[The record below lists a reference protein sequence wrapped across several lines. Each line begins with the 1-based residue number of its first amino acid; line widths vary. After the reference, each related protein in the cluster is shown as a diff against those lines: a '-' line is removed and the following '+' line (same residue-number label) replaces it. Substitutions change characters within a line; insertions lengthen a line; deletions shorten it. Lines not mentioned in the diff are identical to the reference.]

1 MSTPRNIKIIHKNS
15 NFLAVNKPAGVL
27 VHPAK
32 PDDED
37 NTLTSWLV
45 RNFPETKNV
54 GDRPDWRPGIVHRL
68 DRDTSGILILAR
80 TQKFFEYFKNL
91 LKERKVKKS
100 YLALLWGKI
109 EKEGKVDK
117 PIGLKPNTTRWSTRG
132 KNLKMIKEALTIYKP
147 LEIFKKG
154 DDYFT
159 LTKLYPKTGRTH
171 QLRVHMASLHR
182 SVVGDKRYGR
192 KGNPLSVDRQFLHAQ
207 SIKFKTMKD
216 QSLKLEAPLTEDLQ
230 EVLESLKN

>member
-1 MSTPRNIKIIHKNS
+1 MSSPKNIKIIYKNS
-15 NFLAVNKPAGVL
+15 NFLAVNKPPGVL

-37 NTLTSWLV
+37 NTLTAWLV
-45 RNFPETKNV
+45 KNFPETKEV

-68 DRDTSGILILAR
+68 DRDTSGILIIAR

-91 LKERKVKKS
+91 LKERKVEKT

-109 EKEGKVDK
+109 EEGGKVDK

-132 KNLKMIKEALTIYKP
+132 DDLKMVKESLTLYKP
-147 LEIFKKG
+147 LKVFQKENK
-154 DDYFT
+154 YFT
-159 LTKLYPKTGRTH
+159 LTELKPKTGRTH

-192 KGNPLSVDRQFLHAQ
+192 KDNSLSLNRQFLHAQ
-207 SIKFKTMKD
+207 SIEFKTMND
-216 QSLKLEAPLTEDLQ
+216 QSFKLEAPLTEDLQ
-230 EVLESLKN
+230 KVLKSLEN